1 MQRACGL
8 HVCNTPPPG
17 VLHPTHT
24 PLSFL
29 HPPPP
34 IATPHNMAYEL
45 IRRFT
50 GGNDPPAEV
59 PRLLSAIFDAQDY
72 VPSLEKLQEQDL
84 GIWLERLDQVC

>member
-1 MQRACGL
+1 
-8 HVCNTPPPG
+8 
-17 VLHPTHT
+17 
-24 PLSFL
+24 
-29 HPPPP
+29 
-34 IATPHNMAYEL
+34 MAYEL